1 MKTIVGVLLTSILW
15 AVIWGTSTYVAVL
28 ASAFFN
34 SDFGHVGPQLT
45 AMIMGAMAALVGAVI
60 GLVFALLAWIA
71 FTFDR
76 MHRALLGSLLGGI
89 AGLAFALIVHPD
101 SRIVAKTALATAIA
115 GALGAFSGLYSVPP
129 KRGSSVV
136 PPAAHRTGV

>member
-15 AVIWGTSTYVAVL
+15 AVIWGASAYITILV
-28 ASAFFN
+28 SAFFN

-60 GLVFALLAWIA
+60 GLVFGLLTCIS
-71 FTFDR
+71 FSFDR

-89 AGLAFALIVHPD
+89 AGLVFGFFVPVD
-101 SRIVAKTALATAIA
+101 SSIVAKTALAIVIA
-115 GALGAFSGLYSVPP
+115 GALGGFSGLCSVSQR
-129 KRGSSVV
+129 RGG
-136 PPAAHRTGV
+136 TGIKAE